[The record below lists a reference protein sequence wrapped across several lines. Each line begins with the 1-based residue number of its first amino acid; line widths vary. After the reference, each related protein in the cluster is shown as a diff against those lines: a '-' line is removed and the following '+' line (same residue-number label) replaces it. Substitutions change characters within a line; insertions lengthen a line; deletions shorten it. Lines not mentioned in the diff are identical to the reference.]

1 MGLTPC
7 HLPSLSLKVA
17 NGGAWGGVPRF
28 YSEGL
33 LLGLPLPKPILQG
46 SEGTSFHH
54 SFLLLKWLEAEDWC
68 LHQLYCTHFMG
79 ELLSEEFQT

>member
-1 MGLTPC
+1 MGV
-7 HLPSLSLKVA
+7 H
-17 NGGAWGGVPRF
+17 G
-28 YSEGL
+28 EGYHASTQR
-33 LLGLPLPKPILQG
+33 GCSWACPLPKPILQG